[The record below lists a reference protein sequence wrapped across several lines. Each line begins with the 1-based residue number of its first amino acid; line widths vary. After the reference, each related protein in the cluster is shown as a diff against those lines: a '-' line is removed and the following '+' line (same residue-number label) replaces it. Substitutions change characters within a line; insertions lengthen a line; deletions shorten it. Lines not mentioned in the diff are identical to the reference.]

1 MLAFSAGM
9 LLPRSAALKA
19 LASAK
24 LSGCKCF
31 STSHVKH
38 IARKKSCNIPHLWR
52 YGFVSCGWPLQG
64 LEVAGILHQGAT
76 PPLMLLSGSRENR
89 PSSNIKREKL
99 PKLMRREPGT
109 PKLIRSQH
117 AWRKTCSKSN
127 ADYIVR
133 NLEKFCLLLQVLR
146 PLPDSWS
153 GSAHHKPAAEEGLEH
168 RNADNEFLPYS

>member
-133 NLEKFCLLLQVLR
+133 NLEKLSIASSFEAFARQLVGLR
-146 PLPDSWS
+146 PP
-153 GSAHHKPAAEEGLEH
+153 
-168 RNADNEFLPYS
+168 